1 MLDIAKIEAGKLRI
15 DYGDLAFR
23 EFLDQIVQMV
33 APQAA
38 QKGLRFNFIETGRI
52 PQRVY
57 ADEKRLRQILINLVA
72 NAIKFTDTGSVTLR
86 LSYTREIALFE
97 VEDTGI
103 GIAPEDI
110 DRIFLPFERS
120 NTASIRQD
128 IGTGLG
134 LSISNLL
141 AHIMGG
147 ELTVISTVGKG
158 STFRLRLYLREMREA
173 TSSTPEITN
182 ATGYVGARKRLLVVD
197 DQASQR
203 IVLNEMLTPLGFD
216 IIEADSGTA
225 CIAEIE
231 HQKPDLL
238 LMDISMPE
246 MDGWEVCRY
255 LRDNGYDD
263 LPIII
268 VSANVFDPT
277 ARQEDSLLCND
288 FIAKPFMMPDLLSKL
303 KLHLGIEW
311 ISSTPT
317 LPAEGQVIRLIPS
330 KALLEKLLALG
341 DIGYIKGIH
350 AALDEIEA
358 DNAMYAPFCIELRT
372 LVERFRLPEYMNR
385 LKELCYDDV

>member
-1 MLDIAKIEAGKLRI
+1 MSFPVLICDDSALARKQMARSLPATLNADITFAIHGKNALEE
-15 DYGDLAFR
+15 LEKNEFKLM
-23 EFLDQIVQMV
+23 FLD
-33 APQAA
+33 
-38 QKGLRFNFIETGRI
+38 
-52 PQRVY
+52 
-57 ADEKRLRQILINLVA
+57 
-72 NAIKFTDTGSVTLR
+72 
-86 LSYTREIALFE
+86 
-97 VEDTGI
+97 
-103 GIAPEDI
+103 
-110 DRIFLPFERS
+110 
-120 NTASIRQD
+120 
-128 IGTGLG
+128 
-134 LSISNLL
+134 
-141 AHIMGG
+141 
-147 ELTVISTVGKG
+147 LT
-158 STFRLRLYLREMREA
+158 
-173 TSSTPEITN
+173 
-182 ATGYVGARKRLLVVD
+182 
-197 DQASQR
+197 
-203 IVLNEMLTPLGFD
+203 
-216 IIEADSGTA
+216 
-225 CIAEIE
+225 
-231 HQKPDLL
+231 
-238 LMDISMPE
+238 MPE